1 MKTLVVAATKAEV
14 TFFYQYFNLPEGDF
28 IESKNFDLLI
38 TGVGMVATALI
49 VWWSTSKKTKAETNL
64 FNTEIYSTMLGDLRA
79 QLNLQGEQLKNQ
91 AQQILNLQKKEAENV
106 RIINLQQKREREH
119 LSKIKQL
126 EATIRQMESRINQ
139 LQYQLY
145 GKQS

>member
-1 MKTLVVAATKAEV
+1 MSISTLLPLLCSAAFAA
-14 TFFYQYFNLPEGDF
+14 
-28 IESKNFDLLI
+28 LI
-38 TGVGMVATALI
+38 TLFATR
-49 VWWSTSKKTKAETNL
+49 KKTNAETQL

-79 QLNLQGEQLKNQ
+79 QLNLQGDQLKNQ

-126 EATIRQMESRINQ
+126 ETTIRQMESRINH

>member
-1 MKTLVVAATKAEV
+1 MYLET
-14 TFFYQYFNLPEGDF
+14 YIMNN
-28 IESKNFDLLI
+28 SI
-38 TGVGMVATALI
+38 TIFCSVGFGMVATALI

-119 LSKIKQL
+119 LGKIKQL

>member
-1 MKTLVVAATKAEV
+1 MYLET
-14 TFFYQYFNLPEGDF
+14 YIMNN
-28 IESKNFDLLI
+28 SI
-38 TGVGMVATALI
+38 TIFCSVGFGMVATALI

>member
-1 MKTLVVAATKAEV
+1 
-14 TFFYQYFNLPEGDF
+14 
-28 IESKNFDLLI
+28 
-38 TGVGMVATALI
+38 
-49 VWWSTSKKTKAETNL
+49 
-64 FNTEIYSTMLGDLRA
+64 MLGDLRA

-106 RIINLQQKREREH
+106 RIITLQQKREREH

-126 EATIRQMESRINQ
+126 EATIRQMESRINH

>member
-1 MKTLVVAATKAEV
+1 MAIS
-14 TFFYQYFNLPEGDF
+14 F
-28 IESKNFDLLI
+28 
-38 TGVGMVATALI
+38 
-49 VWWSTSKKTKAETNL
+49 KKTVFTFKQHPPMSLSSLLPLLCSAAFGTLLTLFATRKKTNAETQL

-91 AQQILNLQKKEAENV
+91 AQQILNLQKKETENV
-106 RIINLQQKREREH
+106 RIINQQRKREREH
-119 LSKIKQL
+119 LGKIKQL
-126 EATIRQMESRINQ
+126 EATIRQMESRINH

>member
-1 MKTLVVAATKAEV
+1 MQLEIFSLTNALTILTSASFGAAIAA
-14 TFFYQYFNLPEGDF
+14 
-28 IESKNFDLLI
+28 
-38 TGVGMVATALI
+38 VATR
-49 VWWSTSKKTKAETNL
+49 KKTNAETQL

-79 QLNLQGEQLKNQ
+79 QLNLQGDQLKNQ
-91 AQQILNLQKKEAENV
+91 AQQILNLQRKEAENV

-126 EATIRQMESRINQ
+126 EATIRQMESRINH